1 MAEKSIVQMQFDVT
15 VELEYDPFKGKT
27 IEQLAKTVEA
37 DLDDAI
43 KDIRP
48 ELVYSYTGLTSVAE
62 FDE

>member
-1 MAEKSIVQMQFDVT
+1 MQFDVT

-37 DLDDAI
+37 DLDDAV

-48 ELVYSYTGLTSVAE
+48 ELVFSYTGLTSMAE